1 MLCAGPEIHGNC
13 TKLYLYRHLVLV
25 IRKIHVNQHYH
36 MKTPVAILLRFFYV
50 VLYCDNLDIRL
61 IHKHIGHLIYIGYKW
76 TNDPDAG
83 YILYLT
89 LHGIGG
95 ERNALSLHF
104 VYYTVKRLYTALYV
118 LDWISFVIVFEFII

>member
-1 MLCAGPEIHGNC
+1 
-13 TKLYLYRHLVLV
+13 
-25 IRKIHVNQHYH
+25 

-61 IHKHIGHLIYIGYKW
+61 IHKHIGHLIYIGYEW

-83 YILYLT
+83 YILNLT
-89 LHGIGG
+89 LHGVGG

-104 VYYTVKRLYTALYV
+104 VYYAVKRLYTALYV